1 MGIAINVKMSA
12 LLYLPGYLLTIAFQN
27 GIIKTMASFVLI
39 FALQIIIGLEFI
51 LVNSKA
57 YFSMS
62 YNFDR

>member
-27 GIIKTMASFVLI
+27 GILKTFASFVLM
-39 FALQIIIGLEFI
+39 FVLQIIIGLEFI